1 MIYIALS
8 NECIQL
14 KPLTIVAD
22 LRDPEQVK
30 KIMNETLKA
39 YGRLDVLINN
49 AGLFTPV
56 TIDAPNAYEI
66 YGNMI
71 RINLD
76 SVVLLTTLAIPYLK
90 SSKGCVVNI
99 SSNLHSKCL
108 HGAFAY
114 STAKAGL
121 TMFTKSIAV
130 DLAPDI
136 RVNSVS
142 PGPVATLMSTRC
154 GMDTSM
160 YRQTAGNSCLVNR
173 VGEPEEIA
181 RVIVF
186 LASPESAFITGS
198 DYIIDG
204 GSTIKPEGVTMS
216 ETR

>member
-1 MIYIALS
+1 M
-8 NECIQL
+8 Q
-14 KPLTIVAD
+14 K
-22 LRDPEQVK
+22 
-30 KIMNETLKA
+30 TLKEH
-39 YGRLDVLINN
+39 GKLDVLINN

-56 TIDAPNAYEI
+56 TVDAPNAYEI
-66 YGNMI
+66 YTDMI

-76 SVVLLTTLAIPYLK
+76 SVVLLTTLAIPHLRR
-90 SSKGCVVNI
+90 SKGCIVNI
-99 SSNLHSKCL
+99 SSNLHTKCL

-130 DLAPDI
+130 DLAPDV

-154 GMDTSM
+154 GMGTDK
-160 YRQTAGNSCLVNR
+160 YRQVVGSSCLINR

-181 RVIVF
+181 RLIVF

-204 GSTIKPEGVTMS
+204 GSTIKPEGVTMNENS
-216 ETR
+216 